1 MAKYNA
7 DNYKI
12 SSEDFNR
19 ASPEMQKF
27 IKFIDES
34 IEQVENSVDSPVK
47 KLYYVTRLLEAV
59 ETEKQKRGLV

>member
-1 MAKYNA
+1 MEKYNA
-7 DNYKI
+7 DNYKV
-12 SSEDFNR
+12 SSEDFKK

-34 IEQVENSVDSPVK
+34 IDKIEGSVDSPVK

-59 ETEKQKRGLV
+59 EAERKKRGLV

>member
-1 MAKYNA
+1 MEKYNA
-7 DNYKI
+7 DNYKV
-12 SSEDFNR
+12 SSEDFKK

-34 IEQVENSVDSPVK
+34 IDKIEGSVDSPVK

-59 ETEKQKRGLV
+59 EEEKKKRGLV